1 MQLVPDFYLENM
13 KADSRQLRWDITLCE
28 KDSWTGWQISD
39 DDIES
44 CDVVQELQDVGVPC
58 AYIGQNIATFKVYNA
73 DGMFTTNK
81 TENVSRYL
89 KRGTKVM
96 IENVAGSGSTL
107 WPTWVFIGY
116 IDTFEMDEDNQFC
129 TITAYDSLHF
139 LKNQKAPMFRPTGF
153 YADAKMNLYDFIVYY
168 MTLCGCVQCSKT
180 TSVEHIGVG
189 FSVDKN
195 LKYTPAYMF
204 TEGETIGAVL
214 ESFAK
219 VGLCAIYCNAYGNIV
234 FTMLPKTRSVV
245 YNFDDMTQVVSSKS
259 AQLGYS
265 EYTHVS
271 VAVHE
276 AWGETNLQDQLHTAF
291 TSSSKAFPLGS
302 TNMSSVDLSSSR
314 VPTSI
319 RIVSVERI
327 TTEEK
332 PTGTIAVH
340 GPIQYITD
348 YDFGLNK
355 ANLTFY
361 SAKGSVVDMT
371 IDAYDMWETV
381 NNKVEVASPNYEDT
395 FFLMK
400 KVLEIDVPLITDDK
414 YAEQIATTFSKMLLD
429 SRDEV
434 SCSIRG
440 EPAIELLD
448 CITVTN
454 PRAAHSAE
462 QILPTRISYSYDGSL
477 SCEIDAIRYSAIAMV
492 TYAFLA
498 PGTYIPYDTGATYIQ
513 VNVQPEGTGI
523 ASGAG
528 AYAIGDRAIL
538 SCIPFTGYKV
548 SYWLNANGE
557 KIATTDKAV
566 VTVSEDA
573 TFTAVLEEDEVFT
586 TFTLDINDAANTSV
600 VLPPMSLTAASG
612 TIDWGDGTVEDY
624 DATVDVDH
632 TYEST
637 GTWPITLRAPIENFT
652 YEIFANNSQ
661 INTFTAGS
669 HMLYVPNG
677 MFYNC
682 SVKNVNLMPATNMQY
697 VGTNVISAFASGN
710 TAWNVKAVA
719 DNNYTCVVYPNNI
732 SSQSLPLIVPK
743 FWKGQLVTG
752 IYTQVTTSKRYN
764 LNFEEAKVLDNVSI
778 HNNACTDFTNLA
790 QISYNKGS
798 AINALTYQ
806 APYMLNIPYGVHSIV
821 PVQSGSKDSLA
832 PFFGSASTKVVQLPS
847 TINYIRFNGRA
858 IDLAVNDIYLDANTT
873 KLQLDM
879 LLSTYSVN
887 VHKAASTE
895 VLITGYTSQVNI
907 IEDGGIDYV

>member
-28 KDSWTGWQISD
+28 KDNWAGWQISD

-96 IENVAGSGSTL
+96 IENVAGSGATL

-168 MTLCGCVQCSKT
+168 MTLCGCVQCNKT

-204 TEGETIGAVL
+204 TEGETIGDVL

-291 TSSSKAFPLGS
+291 TSSSKAFPLGT

-319 RIVSVERI
+319 RIVSGERI

-381 NNKVEVASPNYEDT
+381 NNKVEVASPDYEDT

-434 SCSIRG
+434 SCSVRG

-498 PGTYIPYDTGATYIQ
+498 PGMYIPYDTGATYIQ

-697 VGTNVISAFASGN
+697 VGNKALSKYSPSTVMWGINSAVNNTVIIRANNLYTVRTTGNIAQVPMFYKNNLVVGVDTVGTNNKQTNIPFNFGN
-710 TAWNVKAVA
+710 T
-719 DNNYTCVVYPNNI
+719 PLL
-732 SSQSLPLIVPK
+732 SSVEFSGMQFGGYS
-743 FWKGQLVTG
+743 G
-752 IYTQVTTSKRYN
+752 
-764 LNFEEAKVLDNVSI
+764 LN
-778 HNNACTDFTNLA
+778 
-790 QISYNKGS
+790 QISYNC
-798 AINALTYQ
+798 INYLSRATHYVNNI
-806 APYMLNIPYGVHSIV
+806 NIPVG
-821 PVQSGSKDSLA
+821 PR
-832 PFFGSASTKVVQLPS
+832 FFGALHSNIINVYLPYTINSIYIPS
-847 TINYIRFNGRA
+847 TTDA
-858 IDLAVNDIYLDANTT
+858 IKDIYLAANT
-873 KLQLDM
+873 
-879 LLSTYSVN
+879 STVKITAAELAQGAN
-887 VHKAASTE
+887 VINIHKSESTE
-895 VLITGYTSQVNI
+895 VLLTGYTSAVNI
-907 IEDGGIDYV
+907 ITDGGV

>member
-28 KDSWTGWQISD
+28 KDSWAGWRISD

-81 TENVSRYL
+81 TEDVCRYL

-96 IENVAGSGSTL
+96 IENVAGSGATL

-168 MTLCGCVQCSKT
+168 MTLCGCVQCNKT

-204 TEGETIGAVL
+204 TEGETIGDVL

-291 TSSSKAFPLGS
+291 TSGSKAFPLGI

-319 RIVSVERI
+319 RIVSGERI

-361 SAKGSVVDMT
+361 SARGSVVDMT

-381 NNKVEVASPNYEDT
+381 NNKVEVASPDYEDT

-434 SCSIRG
+434 SCSVRG

-498 PGTYIPYDTGATYIQ
+498 PGMYIPYDTGATYIQ
-513 VNVQPEGTGI
+513 VKVQPEGTGI

-697 VGTNVISAFASGN
+697 VGNKALSKYSPSTVMWGINSAVNNTVIIRANNLYTVRTTGNIAQVPMFYKNNLVVGVDTAGTNNKQTNIPFNFGN
-710 TAWNVKAVA
+710 T
-719 DNNYTCVVYPNNI
+719 PLL
-732 SSQSLPLIVPK
+732 SSVEFSGMQFGGYS
-743 FWKGQLVTG
+743 G
-752 IYTQVTTSKRYN
+752 
-764 LNFEEAKVLDNVSI
+764 LN
-778 HNNACTDFTNLA
+778 
-790 QISYNKGS
+790 QISYNC
-798 AINALTYQ
+798 INYLSRATHYVNNI
-806 APYMLNIPYGVHSIV
+806 NIPVG
-821 PVQSGSKDSLA
+821 PR
-832 PFFGSASTKVVQLPS
+832 FFGALHSNIINVYLPYTINSLYIPS
-847 TINYIRFNGRA
+847 TTGTIK
-858 IDLAVNDIYLDANTT
+858 DIYLAANT
-873 KLQLDM
+873 
-879 LLSTYSVN
+879 STVKITAAELTQGAN
-887 VHKAASTE
+887 VINIHKSESTE
-895 VLITGYTSQVNI
+895 VLLTGYTAAVNI
-907 IEDGGIDYV
+907 ITDGGV

>member
-28 KDSWTGWQISD
+28 KDNWAGWQISD

-81 TENVSRYL
+81 TENVNRYL

-168 MTLCGCVQCSKT
+168 MTLCGCVQCNKT

-204 TEGETIGAVL
+204 TEGETIGDVL

-291 TSSSKAFPLGS
+291 TSSSKAFPLGT

-319 RIVSVERI
+319 RIVSGERI

-361 SAKGSVVDMT
+361 SARGSVVDMT

-434 SCSIRG
+434 SCSVRG

-513 VNVQPEGTGI
+513 VKVQPEGTGI

-697 VGTNVISAFASGN
+697 VGNKALSKYSPSTVMWGINSAVNNTVIIRANNLYAVRTTGNIAQVPMFYKNNLVVGVNTYSGN
-710 TAWNVKAVA
+710 NKQQNIPFNF
-719 DNNYTCVVYPNNI
+719 DNTPLL
-732 SSQSLPLIVPK
+732 SSVEFCGMQFGGYS
-743 FWKGQLVTG
+743 
-752 IYTQVTTSKRYN
+752 N
-764 LNFEEAKVLDNVSI
+764 LN
-778 HNNACTDFTNLA
+778 
-790 QISYNKGS
+790 QISYN
-798 AINALTYQ
+798 ALNYLSTSHSLDYVNTITVPIGPRFFY
-806 APYMLNIPYGVHSIV
+806 AATVSNVANVYLPY
-821 PVQSGSKDSLA
+821 
-832 PFFGSASTKVVQLPS
+832 
-847 TINYIRFNGRA
+847 TINSIRVPPLTGS
-858 IDLAVNDIYLDANTT
+858 IKGVYLAANT
-873 KLQLDM
+873 
-879 LLSTYSVN
+879 STVKVN
-887 VHKAASTE
+887 VTDRTGSSSSNTVINIHKSESTE
-895 VLITGYTSQVNI
+895 VLLTGYTSVVNI
-907 IEDGGIDYV
+907 ITDGGV

>member
-28 KDSWTGWQISD
+28 KDSWAGWQISD

-153 YADAKMNLYDFIVYY
+153 YVDAKMNLYDFIVYY

-291 TSSSKAFPLGS
+291 TSSSKAFPLGA

-319 RIVSVERI
+319 RIVSGERI

-361 SAKGSVVDMT
+361 SARGSVVDMT
-371 IDAYDMWETV
+371 IDAYDMWETI

-434 SCSIRG
+434 SCSVRG

-498 PGTYIPYDTGATYIQ
+498 PGMYIPYDTGATYIQ
-513 VNVQPEGTGI
+513 VKVQPEGTGI

-697 VGTNVISAFASGN
+697 VGNKALSKYSPSTVMWGINSAVNNTVIIRANNLYAVRTTGNIAQVPMFYKNNLVVGVNTYSGN
-710 TAWNVKAVA
+710 NKQQ
-719 DNNYTCVVYPNNI
+719 NI
-732 SSQSLPLIVPK
+732 PFNFGNTPLLSSVEFCGMQFGGYSNLK
-743 FWKGQLVTG
+743 QL
-752 IYTQVTTSKRYN
+752 
-764 LNFEEAKVLDNVSI
+764 
-778 HNNACTDFTNLA
+778 
-790 QISYNKGS
+790 SYN
-798 AINALTYQ
+798 ALNYLSTSHS
-806 APYMLNIPYGVHSIV
+806 LNYVTDITIPIG
-821 PVQSGSKDSLA
+821 PR
-832 PFFGSASTKVVQLPS
+832 FFYASTVPNVANVYLPY
-847 TINYIRFNGRA
+847 TINSIQVPPLTGTIKDVY
-858 IDLAVNDIYLDANTT
+858 LAANT
-873 KLQLDM
+873 
-879 LLSTYSVN
+879 STVKVN
-887 VHKAASTE
+887 VTDRTQSSSDTVINIHKSESTE
-895 VLITGYTSQVNI
+895 VLLTGYTAAVNI
-907 IEDGGIDYV
+907 ITDGGV

>member
-28 KDSWTGWQISD
+28 KDNWAGWQISD

-168 MTLCGCVQCSKT
+168 MTLCGCVQCNKT

-204 TEGETIGAVL
+204 TEGETIGDVL

-291 TSSSKAFPLGS
+291 TSSSKAFPLGT

-319 RIVSVERI
+319 RIVSGERI

-381 NNKVEVASPNYEDT
+381 NNKVEVASPDYEDT

-434 SCSIRG
+434 SCSVRG

-498 PGTYIPYDTGATYIQ
+498 PGMYIPYDTGATYIQ

-697 VGTNVISAFASGN
+697 VGNKALSKYSPSTVMWGINSAVNNTVIIRANNLYTVRTTGNIAQVPMFYKNNLVVGVDTVGTNNKQTNIPFNFGN
-710 TAWNVKAVA
+710 T
-719 DNNYTCVVYPNNI
+719 PLL
-732 SSQSLPLIVPK
+732 SSVEFSGMQFGGYS
-743 FWKGQLVTG
+743 G
-752 IYTQVTTSKRYN
+752 
-764 LNFEEAKVLDNVSI
+764 LN
-778 HNNACTDFTNLA
+778 
-790 QISYNKGS
+790 QISYNC
-798 AINALTYQ
+798 INYLSRATHYVNNI
-806 APYMLNIPYGVHSIV
+806 NIPVG
-821 PVQSGSKDSLA
+821 PR
-832 PFFGSASTKVVQLPS
+832 FFGALHSNIINVYLPYTINSIYIPS
-847 TINYIRFNGRA
+847 TTDA
-858 IDLAVNDIYLDANTT
+858 IKDIYLAANT
-873 KLQLDM
+873 
-879 LLSTYSVN
+879 STVKITAAELAQGAN
-887 VHKAASTE
+887 VINIHKSESTE
-895 VLITGYTSQVNI
+895 VLLTGYTSAVNI
-907 IEDGGIDYV
+907 ITDGGV

>member
-28 KDSWTGWQISD
+28 KDNWAGWQISD

-168 MTLCGCVQCSKT
+168 MTLCGCVQCNKT

-204 TEGETIGAVL
+204 TEGETIGDVL

-245 YNFDDMTQVVSSKS
+245 YNVDDMTQVVSSKS

-319 RIVSVERI
+319 RIVSGERI

-361 SAKGSVVDMT
+361 SARGSVVDMT
-371 IDAYDMWETV
+371 VDAYDMWETV

-400 KVLEIDVPLITDDK
+400 KVLDIDVPLITDDK

-434 SCSIRG
+434 SCSVRG

-697 VGTNVISAFASGN
+697 VGNKALSKYSPSTVMWGINSAVNNTVIIRANNLYAARTTGNIVQVPMFYKNNLVVGVNTYGGNNKQVGLPFNFGN
-710 TAWNVKAVA
+710 T
-719 DNNYTCVVYPNNI
+719 PLL
-732 SSQSLPLIVPK
+732 SSVEFCGMQFGGYS
-743 FWKGQLVTG
+743 
-752 IYTQVTTSKRYN
+752 N
-764 LNFEEAKVLDNVSI
+764 LN
-778 HNNACTDFTNLA
+778 
-790 QISYNKGS
+790 QISYN
-798 AINALTYQ
+798 ALNYLSTSHSLDYVNTITVPIGPRFFY
-806 APYMLNIPYGVHSIV
+806 AATVSNVANVYLPY
-821 PVQSGSKDSLA
+821 
-832 PFFGSASTKVVQLPS
+832 
-847 TINYIRFNGRA
+847 TINSIRVPPLTGN
-858 IDLAVNDIYLDANTT
+858 IKDVYLAANT
-873 KLQLDM
+873 
-879 LLSTYSVN
+879 STVKVN
-887 VHKAASTE
+887 VTDRTGSSSSNTVINIHKSESTE
-895 VLITGYTSQVNI
+895 VLLTGYTAAVNI
-907 IEDGGIDYV
+907 ITDGGV